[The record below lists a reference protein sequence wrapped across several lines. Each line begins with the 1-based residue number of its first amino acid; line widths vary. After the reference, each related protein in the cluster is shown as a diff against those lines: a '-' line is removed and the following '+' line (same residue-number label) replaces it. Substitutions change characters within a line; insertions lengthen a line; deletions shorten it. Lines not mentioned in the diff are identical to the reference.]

1 MAYDQP
7 HIKVTANGVL
17 TSTEE
22 IFSFGFKLSVGGAQ
36 WSNTIWDAVKANP
49 NDIISAVTA
58 FFQDPDG
65 YVPETWALQ
74 TVKLAL
80 IGTDGKYVGAP
91 IEEVF
96 NPTLPGGANATLYGY
111 APQLSTV
118 ITLISGKFRDP
129 GRYNRFYVPSVAI
142 ATASGKM
149 DPIRQ
154 VAIATRAQE
163 FINNVNEACRD
174 INPTL
179 QVSVVSQGN
188 ATTPPLSTYVQELS
202 VGQVLDTQRRRRN
215 KLTENYVVVPIT

>member
-1 MAYDQP
+1 MAYAQP
-7 HIKVTANGVL
+7 HVKLTANGVL

-22 IFSFGFKLSVGGAQ
+22 IFSFGFKLATAGAQ
-36 WSNTIWDAVKANP
+36 WNMDIWQSLVDNP
-49 NDIISAVTA
+49 DDIVSAVTA

-65 YVPETWALQ
+65 YIPETWALQ

-80 IGTDGKYVGAP
+80 IGTDGKYMTAP
-91 IEEVF
+91 IEVVF

-118 ITLISGKFRDP
+118 ITLISSKFRDP
-129 GRYNRFYVPSVAI
+129 GRYNRFYIPSVAI

-154 VAIATRAQE
+154 TQIATRAQE
-163 FINNVNEACRD
+163 FIDNVNEAAQD
-174 INPTL
+174 IDPTFKICI
-179 QVSVVSQGN
+179 VSQGN
-188 ATTPPLSTYVQELS
+188 ATTAPLQPYAEELS

-215 KLTENYVVVPIT
+215 KLAENYVVVPIA